1 MSDLPSLPIYELF
14 AIRYAARDA
23 VRSEHFIGGDPHDGP
38 MPMDYFVWL
47 ARSDDHIVVIDT
59 GFTAAMAKKRKRN
72 FLKCPVQSL
81 ADFGIAAEMV
91 DDVILTHLH
100 YDHSGNF
107 DRFPRAQF
115 HLQEQELHYA
125 TGRYMRY
132 PHLQHA
138 FELDDVCG
146 VVRMNYSQRVCFY
159 DGDDEVRPG
168 VRVHRTGG
176 HSAGLQFVS
185 VHTKR
190 GWVVLASD
198 SSHYYEH
205 MESYRPF
212 SIAFHVGEMMAS
224 FDRLK
229 KVAPSPQHIIPG
241 HDPLVMARYPVVAGT
256 DGLIV
261 RLDEAPSA

>member
-1 MSDLPSLPIYELF
+1 M
-14 AIRYAARDA
+14 AAHA
-23 VRSEHFIGGDPHDGP
+23 NGVR
-38 MPMDYFVWL
+38 FVL
-47 ARSDDHIVVIDT
+47 VSPLRED
-59 GFTAAMAKKRKRN
+59 
-72 FLKCPVQSL
+72 
-81 ADFGIAAEMV
+81 MV

-107 DRFPRAQF
+107 DRFPHAQF
-115 HLQEQELHYA
+115 HLQEQELQYA
-125 TGRYMRY
+125 TGRYMQY

-146 VVRMNYSQRVCFY
+146 LVRMNYSQRVRFY
-159 DGDDEVRPG
+159 EGDDEVRPG
-168 VRVHRTGG
+168 VHVHRTGG

-212 SIAFHVGEMMAS
+212 SIAFHVGEMMANDWTGH
-224 FDRLK
+224 FRKLRLRFFAILAAK
-229 KVAPSPQHIIPG
+229 T
-241 HDPLVMARYPVVAGT
+241 PLPDLAVLQRHTAK
-256 DGLIV
+256 
-261 RLDEAPSA
+261 SNK

>member
-1 MSDLPSLPIYELF
+1 
-14 AIRYAARDA
+14 
-23 VRSEHFIGGDPHDGP
+23 
-38 MPMDYFVWL
+38 L
-47 ARSDDHIVVIDT
+47 A
-59 GFTAAMAKKRKRN
+59 N
-72 FLKCPVQSL
+72 
-81 ADFGIAAEMV
+81 FGIAADMV
-91 DDVILTHLH
+91 NDVILTHLH

-107 DRFPRAQF
+107 DRFPHAQF
-115 HLQEQELHYA
+115 HLQEQELQYA
-125 TGRYMRY
+125 TGRYMQY

-146 VVRMNYSQRVCFY
+146 LVRMNYSQRVRFY
-159 DGDDEVRPG
+159 EGDDEVRPG
-168 VRVHRTGG
+168 VHVHRTGG

-224 FDRLK
+224 IDRLK

>member
-1 MSDLPSLPIYELF
+1 MIY
-14 AIRYAARDA
+14 
-23 VRSEHFIGGDPHDGP
+23 
-38 MPMDYFVWL
+38 
-47 ARSDDHIVVIDT
+47 
-59 GFTAAMAKKRKRN
+59 
-72 FLKCPVQSL
+72 
-81 ADFGIAAEMV
+81 
-91 DDVILTHLH
+91 
-100 YDHSGNF
+100 
-107 DRFPRAQF
+107 
-115 HLQEQELHYA
+115 
-125 TGRYMRY
+125 
-132 PHLQHA
+132 
-138 FELDDVCG
+138 
-146 VVRMNYSQRVCFY
+146 
-159 DGDDEVRPG
+159 RPG
-168 VRVHRTGG
+168 VHVHRTGG

-224 FDRLK
+224 IDRLK

-261 RLDEAPSA
+261 RLDEDHRPKAKTVRTPSNYLYGFPNIRIRNHAGFHHPPECL